1 MKKLITIAFLLLA
14 DYALWAQTPCDDF
27 RAYLYNKEY
36 GVFLKIDLCDES
48 ITIPDQDFY
57 GSLPGYMGKKVNN
70 FIWLITSAEV
80 KEKSA
85 KLTMINEFGSEDLIA
100 SLVRENDSLYMSAE
114 TVAERKMAEDAQE
127 DGVHPSEGIINSH
140 HSRPRCRSTHR
151 NRHHRAATHLPWDP
165 LPGRPWACP
174 PSQ

>member
-80 KEKSA
+80 KKKSA

-100 SLVRENDSLYMSAE
+100 SLVRENDSLYIFRQEEGSQLKLSQKGKWQ
-114 TVAERKMAEDAQE
+114 KMPKKMEFIRQKE
-127 DGVHPSEGIINSH
+127 
-140 HSRPRCRSTHR
+140 
-151 NRHHRAATHLPWDP
+151 
-165 LPGRPWACP
+165 
-174 PSQ
+174 